1 MRPLFFFFVFFL
13 SCAHAFP
20 KAPRLS
26 GAQLLFQFQQDP
38 RYAKGYLAGVADAA
52 QGRPWCDTG
61 RVKSVELDGIVIDG
75 IKALPEPAR
84 QGDAARLAVAILA
97 SPSLLGDPEKFG
109 RDAAIGGICQRK
121 GIVAFFRIPGYLGG
135 AGGHIDILLPSTRVK
150 VCGSECYWTCGEVW
164 FRELR

>member
-1 MRPLFFFFVFFL
+1 MRPLLFFFVLFL

-20 KAPRLS
+20 TAPRLS

-52 QGRPWCDTG
+52 QGRLWCDTG
-61 RVKSVELDGIVIDG
+61 RVKSVELDGIVIAG

-97 SPSLLGDPEKFG
+97 SRFPCPHPPKNG
-109 RDAAIGGICQRK
+109 R
-121 GIVAFFRIPGYLGG
+121 
-135 AGGHIDILLPSTRVK
+135 
-150 VCGSECYWTCGEVW
+150 
-164 FRELR
+164 LR